1 MEQLI
6 SVLMALLM
14 AFMQLISTFMGGFGG
29 DTKKLEFTW
38 PVPSESKIQ
47 TDYEEGKHDGIDI
60 VLTKGETD
68 GSQVLSAEEGTVA
81 AVVKGDAKLGNYF
94 IIDHKTVQT
103 IYANCGEINV
113 ANGTPVIKGQILA
126 TIGKSAPGGNAY
138 LHFAVQEKQDDGT
151 YKKVNPSK
159 YVKCPYTSSTPTNP
173 VNPLD
178 PSNYSQ
184 TSGTFTFKIY
194 GWGHG
199 VGMSQEGAIA
209 MANQGKTYKEIIT
222 HYYPGVTVATDP
234 DTPATVNKPGVGTVS
249 LLEFI
254 CRTVCQEIGP
264 SSPTEALKAQAV
276 ACYTYT
282 KAFGKYTD
290 QSYNT
295 SYKYSGTNLE
305 KAVMAVLG
313 MTKATDAPKAQCA
326 YYNGKAAQTVYFASS
341 AGKTAS
347 SENAWGGEIPYLCG
361 GVSSPEEVPVQTRTY
376 TS

>member
-138 LHFAVQEKQDDGT
+138 LHFA
-151 YKKVNPSK
+151 
-159 YVKCPYTSSTPTNP
+159 
-173 VNPLD
+173 
-178 PSNYSQ
+178 
-184 TSGTFTFKIY
+184 
-194 GWGHG
+194 
-199 VGMSQEGAIA
+199 
-209 MANQGKTYKEIIT
+209 
-222 HYYPGVTVATDP
+222 
-234 DTPATVNKPGVGTVS
+234 
-249 LLEFI
+249 
-254 CRTVCQEIGP
+254 
-264 SSPTEALKAQAV
+264 
-276 ACYTYT
+276 
-282 KAFGKYTD
+282 
-290 QSYNT
+290 
-295 SYKYSGTNLE
+295 
-305 KAVMAVLG
+305 
-313 MTKATDAPKAQCA
+313 
-326 YYNGKAAQTVYFASS
+326 
-341 AGKTAS
+341 
-347 SENAWGGEIPYLCG
+347 
-361 GVSSPEEVPVQTRTY
+361 
-376 TS
+376 